1 MISKVL
7 GKRYEILEKI
17 GTGGMGNVYK
27 AHDRRLDRIV
37 AIKIL
42 KLEYNDD
49 SNFIRKFKRES
60 LAAASISHPNIVSIF
75 DVGSETIDDDVVHY
89 IVMEYIDGKTLKELI
104 NEDGKLPEKRALNYA
119 LQIAEAL
126 KMAHS
131 KHIVHRDIKSQNIMV
146 TKDDRVKV
154 TDFGIARVADNTTVT
169 ATNAVMGSVHY
180 FSPEQAR
187 GAKVDNRSDI
197 YSMGIVLYEMLT
209 GTLPFDADNPVSV
222 ALMQVQTNM
231 PRPSDKVKSLS
242 PGVDDLVLKMTRK
255 DPNKRYKDVYDL
267 IKDIKSILV
276 NGRVIE
282 PLSSYQK
289 EDLDATVI
297 ENPIYKPSNEK
308 RYINRSSR
316 DFPKDKEVIKK
327 ERKKKNSAAPAI
339 LGVFCA
345 IIIIFLL
352 AKVAPKAI
360 AGLNNRDKVQEVE
373 LVDVVGALKGEAE
386 AKLDSQGLK
395 YKITTTEDSSKKSEE
410 VISQDP
416 AAGTIVEKGSTINLV
431 INSLPDDVEI
441 PQMKNYTL
449 ELAED
454 KLNNL
459 GLAVGEVEYIFDEEI
474 ENEKII
480 YTEPQAGEKVARG
493 AKVKIFISKG
503 KDDEPVKIP
512 SSYKGLSPEAP
523 KAALEKLGLIV
534 KIEEGYS
541 GDVGKGEIY
550 KIDPEQG
557 TELAKGSTVTLYV
570 SKGPQTEDI
579 VDESEESDSN
589 KGNREEQD
597 SENNSSNSDVKTYSY
612 KIKVPDDGKTHNIK
626 AYRVKNSKGEEV
638 NQDPIWNYNRDSGS
652 TDNIKLIGKGVY
664 EIYIDDQY
672 VGQEVVK

>member
-255 DPNKRYKDVYDL
+255 DHNKRYKDVYDL

-282 PLSSYQK
+282 PLSNYQK

-503 KDDEPVKIP
+503 KDDEPVKIT

-638 NQDPIWNYNRDSGS
+638 NQDPIWNYNRDPGS